1 MTKTI
6 IINGK
11 IVVLY
16 RVRGFVY
23 QSWCSDPDQ
32 VDEIEDRRAKE
43 WTALRVSGSADVR
56 RTLGEFEVTE

>member
-6 IINGK
+6 IVNGREV
-11 IVVLY
+11 ILY

-23 QSWCSDPDQ
+23 QSWCSDQEQ
-32 VDEIEDRRAKE
+32 VDAIEDRRAKE